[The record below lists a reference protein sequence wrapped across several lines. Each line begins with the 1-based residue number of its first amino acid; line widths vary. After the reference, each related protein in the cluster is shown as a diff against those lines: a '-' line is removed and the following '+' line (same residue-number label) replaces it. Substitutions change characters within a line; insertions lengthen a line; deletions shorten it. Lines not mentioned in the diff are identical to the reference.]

1 MNEQPQIDSQGVN
14 QLKDDKLNKT
24 SKASKAKKVVQL
36 FRPKDFRDEHE
47 FLPAALEIQRTPPS
61 PLGRI
66 IIWVIILFFVLAFIW
81 AWFGKIDIV
90 ATATGQ
96 IVPTGKSKVI
106 QALEPAKVTEILVNN
121 GDKVS
126 KGDVLIKLDSTSVQA
141 EVTQL
146 KKQINEL
153 QADLLRTKHV
163 LQLIEQ
169 PLNSMMVLPK
179 DLNLSHQLLLQQEVM
194 QYRQQLEEIKDQQAR
209 FKADL
214 KSAKA
219 SQTKLSKVLPITKK
233 RMQSS
238 HKLLDRSLISEDQFL
253 QIKQNF
259 IEQTQD
265 LKIESLRIESIQ
277 AQLKQMQSQQATLRS
292 HTKQT
297 LMQRLLDTQRQ
308 KDLAEQD
315 YIKAQQRLKQY
326 VIQSPING
334 TVQQLAMNTVGGV
347 VTSAQEL
354 MVIVPKNQKLEVEAM
369 LLNKDIG
376 FVHEGQNAEV
386 KIDTF
391 NFTKYGVI
399 DAKIS
404 NISRD
409 AVENKDLGLVYAM
422 RLKIEKNNVYV
433 DNKLVDL
440 SPGMQV
446 TAEIK
451 TGQRRI
457 IEYLLTPLLRY
468 QNESIRER

>member
-1 MNEQPQIDSQGVN
+1 MYLIS
-14 QLKDDKLNKT
+14 LLYLSLHRLFKT
-24 SKASKAKKVVQL
+24 N
-36 FRPKDFRDEHE
+36 F
-47 FLPAALEIQRTPPS
+47 
-61 PLGRI
+61 
-66 IIWVIILFFVLAFIW
+66 
-81 AWFGKIDIV
+81 V
-90 ATATGQ
+90 ATTTGQ
-96 IVPTGKSKVI
+96 IVHASKSKI
-106 QALEPAKVTEILVNN
+106 
-121 GDKVS
+121 
-126 KGDVLIKLDSTSVQA
+126 
-141 EVTQL
+141 
-146 KKQINEL
+146 
-153 QADLLRTKHV
+153 
-163 LQLIEQ
+163 
-169 PLNSMMVLPK
+169 
-179 DLNLSHQLLLQQEVM
+179 
-194 QYRQQLEEIKDQQAR
+194 
-209 FKADL
+209 L

-219 SQTKLSKVLPITKK
+219 SQTKLSKVLPITQKWL
-233 RMQSS
+233 QSS

-347 VTSAQEL
+347 ATSAQEL
-354 MVIVPKNQKLEVEAM
+354 MVIVPKNQQLEVEAM

-433 DNKLVDL
+433 DNQQVKL

-446 TAEIK
+446 TAEVK
-451 TGQRRI
+451 TGTRRV